1 MGGFLASTTTLAL
14 CITKLGSVIDVN
26 GSVAGTAITF
36 IAPGL
41 VYWLIHVDQRHRC
54 MGYLALSMM
63 IFGTILVPV
72 SLTVA
77 FLPAAT
83 NSSA

>member
-1 MGGFLASTTTLAL
+1 
-14 CITKLGSVIDVN
+14 
-26 GSVAGTAITF
+26 
-36 IAPGL
+36 
-41 VYWLIHVDQRHRC
+41 